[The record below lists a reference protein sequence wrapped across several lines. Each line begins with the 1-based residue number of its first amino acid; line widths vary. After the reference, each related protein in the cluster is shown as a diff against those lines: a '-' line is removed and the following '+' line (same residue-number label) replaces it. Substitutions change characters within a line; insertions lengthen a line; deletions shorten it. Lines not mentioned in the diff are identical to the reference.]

1 MMLTNILTQRLPQP
15 FQQTSKPS
23 SKSKQEQRAATNIA
37 KLFQK
42 KEEKK

>member
-1 MMLTNILTQRLPQP
+1 MLANILTQRLPQP
-15 FQQTSKPS
+15 FQQTSKP
-23 SKSKQEQRAATNIA
+23 KQEQKAATNIA

>member
-1 MMLTNILTQRLPQP
+1 MLANILTQRLPQP
-15 FQQTSKPS
+15 FQQTSELPPKA
-23 SKSKQEQRAATNIA
+23 KQEQRAATNIA